1 MRRLVVASAILA
13 TLLTMPLSLASAASP
28 ATATSSPTSTP
39 TAPPTPGP
47 TYPSTA
53 TDPDRAT
60 AALAYLLAAQ
70 LPDGSIDKSL
80 GETADFIIGAAAA
93 GYDPATLT
101 GCSGGASA
109 LAFLATASDA
119 AAGDAAKTGKA
130 ALAVIAAGQN
140 PAGFSGRN
148 LVARLGALYHAATG
162 KYGDGSTFGQSF
174 AILAVD
180 ASGGVVP
187 AGATVELAALQGPD
201 GSWSYGADRATAGAG
216 DTNSTAIALMALD
229 ATGVHAADAAGL
241 AYFKTQ
247 QLGDG
252 GFPYQNSTTNGI
264 PASDPDSG
272 ALVAQAII
280 AAGQDPASASWSR
293 GSGNAL
299 TSVRAA
305 QGADGGFVFPGSP
318 ESAFT
323 TSQVAAAL
331 ARKPYAAL
339 VFPTDGRR
347 VPGTRCPGY
356 VPVASPTPT
365 ASPSPSPSSTPSPT
379 VAPVASPTPAFGIA
393 GGAGNPNGATATVVV
408 VVVAVAGL
416 FAALAGWFVLR
427 ARAGRR

>member
-13 TLLTMPLSLASAASP
+13 TLLTMPLSLAGAASP
-28 ATATSSPTSTP
+28 ATPTSTP

-53 TDPDRAT
+53 ADPDRAT

-70 LPDGSIDKSL
+70 LPDGSIDKSI

-119 AAGDAAKTGKA
+119 AVGDAAKTGKA
-130 ALAVIAAGQN
+130 VLAVIAAGQN

-148 LVARLGALYHAATG
+148 LVARLGALYHGATG
-162 KYGDGSTFGQSF
+162 KYGDGSTFGQAF

-201 GSWSYGADRATAGAG
+201 GSWSYGADPAKAGAG

-247 QLGDG
+247 QLADG
-252 GFPYQNSTTNGI
+252 GFPYQNATTNGV

-299 TSVRAA
+299 TSIRSA
-305 QGADGGFVFPGSP
+305 QGAEGGFVFPGSP

-323 TSQVAAAL
+323 TSQVVAAL
-331 ARKPYAAL
+331 ARNPYAAS
-339 VFPTDGRR
+339 VHATGGRR
-347 VPGTRCPGY
+347 VPGMRCPGY
-356 VPVASPTPT
+356 APVASPTPVAT
-365 ASPSPSPSSTPSPT
+365 ASPSPSPTVSPS

-393 GGAGNPNGATATVVV
+393 GNAGNPDGEAATVIV
-408 VVVAVAGL
+408 VVVAAAGL
-416 FAALAGWFVLR
+416 FAALAGWFILR